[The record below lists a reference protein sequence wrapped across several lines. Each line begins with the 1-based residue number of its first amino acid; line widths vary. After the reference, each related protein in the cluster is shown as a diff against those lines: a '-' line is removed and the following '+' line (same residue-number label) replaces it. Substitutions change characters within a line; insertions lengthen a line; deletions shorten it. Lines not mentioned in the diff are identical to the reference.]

1 MTLEQAIAMKRIQD
15 YIHKH
20 LQSRLTLSELSRVAG
35 YSPSQ
40 TERLFLELSGTHL
53 FDYVRKSRLTAAARY
68 IQTNQEVKIID
79 VSLDYLFDSQEGFT
93 RAFSKAFG
101 VTPKKYQ
108 LNPAPISFFKSYDVL
123 TRFKYLHKTKEEKLM
138 KTKTVFVQVVE
149 RPKRKAIIKR
159 GIKASHYFEYCEEV
173 GCDIWGILESVPG
186 ALYEPV
192 GFWLPQSMRKTN
204 TSEYVQGVEV
214 PLDYNHQIPEG
225 CEIIELSP
233 SLVMIF
239 QGEPYEDEN
248 FTDAI
253 GEVWDHIK
261 KFDPKLYG
269 YTYDLDQPRF
279 QMEPRGYRGYIEG
292 KPVKIIK

>member
-1 MTLEQAIAMKRIQD
+1 MTLEQAMLMKEVQA
-15 YIHKH
+15 YIHNN
-20 LQSRLTLSELSRVAG
+20 LQSKLTLVELSRIAG

-40 TERLFLELSGTHL
+40 TERLFYELSGEHL
-53 FDYVRKSRLTAAARY
+53 FDYIRKSRLTAAAKL
-68 IQTNQEVKIID
+68 IQGNKEIKIID
-79 VSLDYLFDSQEGFT
+79 VSLDYLFDSHEGFT

-101 VTPKKYQ
+101 VSPKRYQ
-108 LNPAPISFFKSYDVL
+108 SNPVPISLFTSYDVL
-123 TRFKYLHKTKEEKLM
+123 VRYKFLHKQKEAKKM
-138 KTKTVFVQVVE
+138 DSKAIFVQVVE

-159 GIKASHYFEYCEEV
+159 GINATDYFEYCEEV
-173 GCDIWGILESVPG
+173 GCDIWGVLESVTG

-192 GFWLPQSMRKTN
+192 GFWLPKNMRKPN

-214 PLDYNHQIPEG
+214 PLDYNHTIPVG
-225 CEIIELSP
+225 CEVIELP
-233 SLVMIF
+233 ASLVMIF

-248 FTDAI
+248 FMDAI

-269 YTYDLDQPRF
+269 YQFDLDQPRF

-292 KPVKIIK
+292 LPVKAL

>member
-1 MTLEQAIAMKRIQD
+1 MTLEQAKMMKLLQD
-15 YIHKH
+15 YIHQN
-20 LQSRLTLSELSRVAG
+20 LQSRLTLSELSRVVG

-40 TERLFLELSGTHL
+40 TERLFLELSGEHL
-53 FDYVRKSRLTAAARY
+53 FDYIRKTRLTAAARY
-68 IQTNQEVKIID
+68 IQTNQEVKMID

-101 VTPKKYQ
+101 VSPKKYQ
-108 LNPAPISFFKSYDVL
+108 NNPVPISLFKSYDVL
-123 TRFKYLHKTKEEKLM
+123 VRYKYLHLKKEVKKMES
-138 KTKTVFVQVVE
+138 KTVFVQVVE

-159 GIKASHYFEYCEEV
+159 GIKATDYFEYCDEV
-173 GCDIWGILESVPG
+173 GCDIWGVLESIPN

-192 GFWLPQSMRKTN
+192 GFWLPKSMIRPN

-214 PLDYNHQIPEG
+214 PENYQNTIPEG
-225 CEIIELSP
+225 CEMIDLPP

-239 QGEPYEDEN
+239 QGEPYADEN
-248 FTDAI
+248 FMDAI
-253 GEVWDHIK
+253 GEVWDHMK

-269 YTYDLDQPRF
+269 YQFDLNQPRF

-292 KPVKIIK
+292 KPVKPL

>member
-1 MTLEQAIAMKRIQD
+1 MTLEQAKMMKLLQD
-15 YIHKH
+15 YIHQN

-40 TERLFLELSGTHL
+40 TERLFLELSGEHL
-53 FDYVRKSRLTAAARY
+53 FDYIRKTRLTAAARY
-68 IQTNQEVKIID
+68 IQTNQEAKMID

-101 VTPKKYQ
+101 VSPKKYQ
-108 LNPAPISFFKSYDVL
+108 NNPVPISLFKSYDVL
-123 TRFKYLHKTKEEKLM
+123 VRYKYLHLKKEVTKME
-138 KTKTVFVQVVE
+138 TKTVFVQVVE

-159 GIKASHYFEYCEEV
+159 GIKANDYFEYCDEV
-173 GCDIWGILESVPG
+173 GCDIWGVLESIPN

-192 GFWLPQSMRKTN
+192 GFWLPKSMIRPN

-214 PLDYNHQIPEG
+214 PEHYKHAIPEG
-225 CEIIELSP
+225 CEMIDLPP
-233 SLVMIF
+233 SFVMIF
-239 QGEPYEDEN
+239 QGEPYDDEN
-248 FTDAI
+248 FMDAI
-253 GEVWDHIK
+253 GEVWDHMK

-269 YTYDLDQPRF
+269 YQFDLNQPRF

-292 KPVKIIK
+292 KPVKPL